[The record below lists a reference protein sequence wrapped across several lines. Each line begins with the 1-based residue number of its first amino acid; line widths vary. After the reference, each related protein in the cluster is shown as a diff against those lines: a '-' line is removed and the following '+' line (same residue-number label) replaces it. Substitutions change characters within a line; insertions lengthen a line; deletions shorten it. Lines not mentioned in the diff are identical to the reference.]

1 MNPCFMKRPS
11 TRSARLA
18 ILLTAIVCS
27 VGFST
32 LIQAEDAAILTAP
45 RTLYAGTQASFTLT
59 TLDSTSR
66 EPVERGV
73 LARLLSADGSQSLVL
88 LEGNTDPNGRRHVQF
103 QVPANWTGSH
113 LLEVQVQGLDQ
124 NLEISTTIEKTPAIL
139 IETDK
144 PIYKP
149 SQTILG
155 RIVLLNSAL
164 RPSEGEVEV
173 TFHDAKGLRIGRQN
187 LIADGYGVAPF
198 SLVLAHE
205 VNFGTWKIRARS
217 ESAESIR
224 DIRVEEYT
232 LPRFDLLVDFP
243 KDWALVDETVQGT
256 VKAKYFFGRDVEGEV
271 SISAKRWVG
280 VWQEYAATEGSLT
293 QGEFD
298 FNLPPV
304 GFVSGTPDASGQ
316 GTVTLDVTVTDT
328 TGHSQA
334 TNQVLRIVEAPV
346 VLSLVPSADI
356 FKPGIPTT
364 VLVQSKDP
372 EGVPIDVQVH
382 LVANFFAIDRTQVG
396 QLQEDVD
403 TSDGIGHVTL
413 SAPENTRYAEI
424 QATTAVEGRQTT
436 VEISMGGAF
445 SPSSSFL
452 ALSMLSSNPASVG
465 ETALF
470 SVASTTGGTVF
481 YEVYAGGRTIL
492 SDATESD
499 TFNFAI
505 TPEMLPSAKVVAY
518 QISDNNEIVAEY
530 GPLCGQSCSLA
541 FSRRRIQSQLGKAR

>member
-1 MNPCFMKRPS
+1 MNHYVLKEPS
-11 TRSARLA
+11 TRSVPLA
-18 ILLTAIVCS
+18 LLLTILCT
-27 VGFST
+27 VGFSAF
-32 LIQAEDAAILTAP
+32 IQAEDEAILTAP
-45 RTLYAGTQASFTLT
+45 RTMYAGTQASFTVT

-88 LEGNTDPNGRRHVQF
+88 FEGSTDTKGRRHIQF
-103 QVPANWTGSH
+103 QVPATWTGNH
-113 LLEVQVQGLDQ
+113 RLEAQVQGLDQ

-164 RPSEGEVEV
+164 QPSEGEVEV
-173 TFHDAKGLRIGRQN
+173 TFHDAKGLRIGREN

-198 SLVLAHE
+198 SLVLANE
-205 VNFGTWKIRARS
+205 VNFGSWKIRARS

-232 LPRFDLLVDFP
+232 LPRFDLSVDFP
-243 KDWALVDETVQGT
+243 KDWALVDEIIQGT
-256 VKAKYFFGRDVEGEV
+256 VKAKYFFGRNVDGEV

-280 VWQEYAATEGSLT
+280 VWEQYASTQGSPS

-298 FNLPPV
+298 FTLPAV
-304 GFVSGTPDASGQ
+304 EFVSGTPDASGQ
-316 GTVTLDVTVTDT
+316 GTITLDVTVTDS
-328 TGHSQA
+328 TGHTQTS
-334 TNQVLRIVEAPV
+334 NQVLRIVEAPV
-346 VLSLVPSADI
+346 VLSLVPDSDV

-372 EGVPIDVQVH
+372 EGAPVDVAVQ
-382 LVANFFAIDRTQVG
+382 LIARFYDIDRTLLGQVREN
-396 QLQEDVD
+396 LN
-403 TSDGIGHVTL
+403 TSDGIGQVTL
-413 SAPENTRYAEI
+413 SAPEETRYAEI
-424 QATTAVEGRQTT
+424 EATAAVEGRQTT

-452 ALSMLSSNPASVG
+452 ALSMLSPTPANVG

-470 SVASTTGGTVF
+470 SVASTNGGTVF

-492 SDATESD
+492 SDATEGR
-499 TFNFAI
+499 
-505 TPEMLPSAKVVAY
+505 VA
-518 QISDNNEIVAEY
+518 S
-530 GPLCGQSCSLA
+530 S
-541 FSRRRIQSQLGKAR
+541 